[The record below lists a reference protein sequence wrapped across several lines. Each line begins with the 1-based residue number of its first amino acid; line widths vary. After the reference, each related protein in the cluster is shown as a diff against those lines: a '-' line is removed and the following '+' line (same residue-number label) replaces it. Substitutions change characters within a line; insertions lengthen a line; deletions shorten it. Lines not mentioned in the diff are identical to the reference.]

1 MFRRLWILPI
11 AVLSLL
17 GSTAQPA
24 RADWLFT
31 PYLGAAFGG
40 DTPSE
45 QITYGG
51 SAAFLGAGIFGVE
64 FDAGITPDFYGD
76 DTPSISDSNVTTVMG
91 NLMLA
96 VPLGEPG
103 IRPYVSG
110 GVGLIRTHATSVSNV
125 FELNDNSFGVNV
137 GAGLIAFVAPHV
149 GIRGDARYFR
159 SLHDSDRGAN
169 VAIDLGNFDFWR
181 ATAGVTFRF

>member
-51 SAAFLGAGIFGVE
+51 SAAFL
-64 FDAGITPDFYGD
+64 
-76 DTPSISDSNVTTVMG
+76 
-91 NLMLA
+91 
-96 VPLGEPG
+96 EPE
-103 IRPYVSG
+103 S
-110 GVGLIRTHATSVSNV
+110 SVSSSMLV
-125 FELNDNSFGVNV
+125 LLRTSM
-137 GAGLIAFVAPHV
+137 AT
-149 GIRGDARYFR
+149 IRHR
-159 SLHDSDRGAN
+159 S
-169 VAIDLGNFDFWR
+169 
-181 ATAGVTFRF
+181 ATAT